1 MRDIEKARLANLF
14 ASPML
19 AHVWADSVELNEQ
32 LKEGILEHA
41 RRTAGEALT
50 NVGGWH
56 SETGRLEFCGSAGE
70 RLVGHMRE
78 MTEEAT
84 LRLYTEFGKRTERM
98 NWTLHA
104 WANVNA
110 PGDFNKVHT
119 HPGATWS
126 GVYYVD
132 PGNSDPAGESTPLH
146 LSDPNS
152 SRASIFFP
160 ELRSAWRP
168 AAPRRSPTDFDRF
181 QRAQGTL
188 PVTPLLWPRAIETII
203 GQSEGCPD
211 EAGCADPRLGRRT
224 LRRLC
229 RARDAVRAL
238 SRT

>member
-1 MRDIEKARLANLF
+1 MRDIDKARLENLF
-14 ASPML
+14 ASPLL
-19 AHVWADSVELNEQ
+19 AHVWADNVEFNEQ

-41 RRTAGEALT
+41 RRPAGKALT

-70 RLVGHMRE
+70 RLIAHMRE

-84 LRLYTEFGKRTERM
+84 LRLYTEFGKRPERM

-132 PGNSDPAGESTPLH
+132 PGSSELASESTPLH
-146 LSDPNS
+146 LSDPNA

-160 ELRSAWRP
+160 ELSTSNVLINPEPGLMVLFPSYVPHGVLPHRGDRP
-168 AAPRRSPTDFDRF
+168 RISIAFN
-181 QRAQGTL
+181 
-188 PVTPLLWPRAIETII
+188 
-203 GQSEGCPD
+203 
-211 EAGCADPRLGRRT
+211 
-224 LRRLC
+224 
-229 RARDAVRAL
+229 VRKEPFP
-238 SRT
+238 